1 MKNTT
6 IATIFSVACAA
17 VAIYLGCELS
27 NERKASKEKE
37 ERYNVDLELEATKV
51 SREIEQGAHDRIL
64 DKAITDAA
72 NHMVEDILK
81 KASNQAVRDSKN
93 MLQTEIH
100 SCVKSEWE
108 ATKNT
113 VVNRMLTLAE
123 RCDIN
128 ELKNDAVEA
137 ARDKMLDDLSDKLE
151 ELADKVNEKYEK
163 KAEKI
168 ADSYEE
174 KFKNRMQYRYGM
186 FF

>member
-6 IATIFSVACAA
+6 IFGIACAA
-17 VAIYLGCELS
+17 VALFLGYELVE
-27 NERKASKEKE
+27 ERKASKRKE
-37 ERYNVDLELEATKV
+37 ETYKVDLDREAEKV

-72 NHMVEDILK
+72 NRMVEDILK

-93 MLQTEIH
+93 MLQNDIH
-100 SCVKSEWE
+100 RHVNAEWE

-113 VVNRMLTLAE
+113 VANRMLNLAD

-137 ARDKMLDDLSDKLE
+137 ARDKMLDELADKLE

-168 ADSYEE
+168 ANSYEE

>member
-6 IATIFSVACAA
+6 IFGIACAA
-17 VAIYLGCELS
+17 VALFLGYELVE
-27 NERKASKEKE
+27 ERKASKRKE
-37 ERYNVDLELEATKV
+37 ETYKVDLDKV
-51 SREIEQGAHDRIL
+51 TEEVSSEVERGVHDKVIHDAIEKYAERKVAEFLNKG
-64 DKAITDAA
+64 T
-72 NHMVEDILK
+72 
-81 KASNQAVRDSKN
+81 NQAVRDAKSHIYA
-93 MLQTEIH
+93 EINSH
-100 SCVKSEWE
+100 VNSEWE

-113 VVNRMLTLAE
+113 VANRMLTLAE

-137 ARDKMLDDLSDKLE
+137 ARDKMLDELSDKLE

>member
-6 IATIFSVACAA
+6 IFGIACAA
-17 VAIYLGCELS
+17 VALFLGYELI
-27 NERKASKEKE
+27 EEKKASKRK
-37 ERYNVDLELEATKV
+37 EATYNADLDRAADKV
-51 SREIEQGAHDRIL
+51 TREIEQGAHDRIL

-72 NHMVEDILK
+72 NRMVEDILK

-93 MLQTEIH
+93 MLQTDIH
-100 SCVKSEWE
+100 RHVSSEWE

-113 VVNRMLTLAE
+113 VANRMLTLAE

-137 ARDKMLDDLSDKLE
+137 ARDKMLDELSDKLE

>member
-6 IATIFSVACAA
+6 IFGIACAA
-17 VAIYLGCELS
+17 VALFLGYELVE
-27 NERKASKEKE
+27 ERKASKRKE
-37 ERYNVDLELEATKV
+37 ETYNVDLEREAEKV

-64 DKAITDAA
+64 NKAIEDAA
-72 NHMVEDILK
+72 NNMVKDILT
-81 KASNQAVRDSKN
+81 KASNRAVSDTKSHIYG
-93 MLQTEIH
+93 EINSH
-100 SCVKSEWE
+100 VNGEWARQKE
-108 ATKNT
+108 QVAGIMVDK
-113 VVNRMLTLAE
+113 AK
-123 RCDIN
+123 RCDIHKL
-128 ELKNDAVEA
+128 EEAAVDA
-137 ARDKMLDDLSDKLE
+137 ARDKMLDELSDKLE